1 MSLDLSL
8 DKHSFSPFGEI
19 AANILPLVGMDLNNN
34 RLEKELGNTK
44 IGNTKKV
51 NTKRQKQ
58 TDRQIKRG
66 KD

>member
-34 RLEKELGNTK
+34 RLEKELGK
-44 IGNTKKV
+44 GNTKKV

>member
-1 MSLDLSL
+1 M

-34 RLEKELGNTK
+34 RLEKELGK
-44 IGNTKKV
+44 GNTKKV

-58 TDRQIKRG
+58 TDR
-66 KD
+66 